1 MVKGLGLLEFRVSG
15 LVFRIVSSP
24 RSWVYDEREGAHLLA
39 RPLGKLSKLQ
49 QPEGLGLYRGS
60 RV

>member
-24 RSWVYDEREGAHLLA
+24 RSWVYDEWGGACLEGAHLLA
-39 RPLGKLSKLQ
+39 RPLGKLRKLQ
-49 QPEGLGLYRGS
+49 QPEGF
-60 RV
+60 RVI